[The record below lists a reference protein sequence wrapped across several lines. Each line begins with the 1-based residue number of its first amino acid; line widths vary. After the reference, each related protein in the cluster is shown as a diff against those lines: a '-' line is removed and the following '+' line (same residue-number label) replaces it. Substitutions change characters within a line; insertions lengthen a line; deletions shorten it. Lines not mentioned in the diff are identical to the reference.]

1 MLSENIQVSE
11 MINALDLASLS
22 PEEQEAVLLDLNEL
36 VYKGTMLRLVEGMDD
51 KTRLEFTALME
62 SDASE
67 EEVEAFLTERVP
79 DADLAVTETVAELT
93 NDILAATGT

>member
-1 MLSENIQVSE
+1 
-11 MINALDLASLS
+11 
-22 PEEQEAVLLDLNEL
+22 
-36 VYKGTMLRLVEGMDD
+36 
-51 KTRLEFTALME
+51 ME